1 VSIKPGEEKA
11 KKGTLVQ
18 FYQTTVYIIDTF
30 AQTIQK
36 YLSIPYVCYTFGR
49 LSLSAMSGEN
59 FELEKALITKPNL

>member
-1 VSIKPGEEKA
+1 MSIKPGEEKA

-36 YLSIPYVCYTFGR
+36 YLSIPYVCYTLGR
-49 LSLSAMSGEN
+49 LSLAAIYSKSPTSLLACDYYR
-59 FELEKALITKPNL
+59 